1 MKTKEPAGW
10 HRAKRQNQKRN
21 SRLERQSPGEMS
33 FAAVLGLIA
42 ALVIP
47 RPENALE
54 DVGLTRQK
62 A

>member
-1 MKTKEPAGW
+1 MKTKSQPAGTE
-10 HRAKRQNQKRN
+10 RSAKIKNVIRVSSGN
-21 SRLERQSPGEMS
+21 LLEMS

-54 DVGLTRQK
+54 DVGLIRQK